1 MGFANARI
9 QHKIPLP
16 YFFNDY
22 YNKELSIKLK
32 EFLDYPC
39 GIKDTDALEIQDEIV
54 LPIVNSAKATDL
66 TNQLL
71 QDKSEFDSLFET
83 GNKIEYRLSK
93 YNQHMVKLGIEPNN
107 VYAAYDKW
115 FEAETGNSKAKRI
128 APKELSNENTY
139 VVISRSTVDI
149 ANELNR
155 SVGKNDT
162 DMLYKMI
169 NMAGMSGSLIAI
181 VCKHNKNKPLNYSR
195 PKISSPV
202 SYDFIFPKITI
213 DEKDRRQQEKDLFLD
228 PNKPNWWLICDEP
241 NFFLGTGLDP
251 EILSKV
257 QDYLDLHWNN
267 KIGATPDI
275 RRNALDILS

>member
-1 MGFANARI
+1 
-9 QHKIPLP
+9 
-16 YFFNDY
+16 
-22 YNKELSIKLK
+22 
-32 EFLDYPC
+32 
-39 GIKDTDALEIQDEIV
+39 
-54 LPIVNSAKATDL
+54 
-66 TNQLL
+66 
-71 QDKSEFDSLFET
+71 
-83 GNKIEYRLSK
+83 
-93 YNQHMVKLGIEPNN
+93 
-107 VYAAYDKW
+107 
-115 FEAETGNSKAKRI
+115 
-128 APKELSNENTY
+128 
-139 VVISRSTVDI
+139 
-149 ANELNR
+149 
-155 SVGKNDT
+155 
-162 DMLYKMI
+162 
-169 NMAGMSGSLIAI
+169 MSGSLIAI